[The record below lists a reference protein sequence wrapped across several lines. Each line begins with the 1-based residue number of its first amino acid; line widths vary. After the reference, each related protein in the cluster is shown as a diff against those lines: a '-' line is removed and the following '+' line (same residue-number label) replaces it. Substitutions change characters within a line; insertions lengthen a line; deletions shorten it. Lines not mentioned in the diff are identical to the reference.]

1 MLHPLKCMVVRT
13 HHQKGLF
20 EQKWFQLGPL
30 SKGIQFKG
38 AANGDGGFT
47 FAVDV
52 PTAVGSVNG
61 I

>member
-1 MLHPLKCMVVRT
+1 MVVRT